1 MDKDNISRQDFK
13 VVILKIIKELGR
25 RINSQI
31 GKLEIFIPKLEII
44 KNSPPV
50 EIKDIINNEKYTI
63 RNQQ

>member
-50 EIKDIINNEKYTI
+50 EIKDIINNEKYTV

>member
-1 MDKDNISRQDFK
+1 M
-13 VVILKIIKELGR
+13 ILNTIKELER

-31 GKLEIFIPKLEII
+31 GKLEVFIPKLEII

-50 EIKDIINNEKYTI
+50 EIEDIINNEKYTI